1 MASQQGDVTVQTG
14 ESILIPA
21 PLVNPPER
29 ASSTLLYKTFR
40 QLCTQFGIAED
51 DAILPEKN
59 NTADVAPPGFVA
71 VNRQM
76 CSSGAIPPFNN
87 FLQHLLRQLAIAPF
101 QLHPNGYA
109 VLMGLCVLFG
119 RTLDRLPSVDEICYL
134 CSFVRI
140 KDHPSIIVIRSARNR
155 KFVVG
160 LPDTA
165 HGFLTQYFYVRC
177 PPGFYA
183 VWREG
188 SKNAYPFFPL
198 FSEYFAVRITKC

>member
-1 MASQQGDVTVQTG
+1 MTSQQGDVTVQTG

-29 ASSTLLYKTFR
+29 ASTTLLYKTFR
-40 QLCTQFGIAED
+40 QLCTQFGIAEA

-59 NTADVAPPGFVA
+59 NNADVAPPGFVT

-76 CSSGAIPPFNN
+76 CLSGAIPPFNN

-101 QLHPNGYA
+101 QLHPNSYA

-119 RTLDRLPSVDEICYL
+119 RTLDRLPSVDEIYYL
-134 CSFVRI
+134 CSSIRT
-140 KDHPSIIVIRSARNR
+140 KDHPSIVVVRSARNR
-155 KFVVG
+155 KLVVG

-165 HGFLTQYFYVRC
+165 HGFLTQYFYVRYH
-177 PPGFYA
+177 PGFYA

-188 SKNAYPFFPL
+188 SKNAYLFFFL
-198 FSEYFAVRITKC
+198 FSEYFAVQIIKC